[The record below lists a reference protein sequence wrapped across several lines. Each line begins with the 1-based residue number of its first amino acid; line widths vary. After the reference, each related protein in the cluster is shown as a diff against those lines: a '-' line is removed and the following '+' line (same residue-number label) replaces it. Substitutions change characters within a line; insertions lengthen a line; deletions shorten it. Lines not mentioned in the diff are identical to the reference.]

1 MKRPVTSRAAAV
13 KPLSLVRVLRRKVAV
28 LLLALATALAIS
40 ACSPLPTPKDAG
52 LVPVGSGRETGTVS
66 TGALGVGL
74 SSVVPSTGSRP
85 NTSVS
90 QGAGPG
96 PAPSGQASFAPP
108 ADQADAFAISYLNSI
123 QRRSF
128 AEHRELCGYFVL
140 TPSGEIA
147 ATPPVPGDMATCSQ
161 AAPGTDV
168 FASYHTHGAFDDGY
182 DNEVP
187 SPEDLLADFHF
198 GIDGYVSTPGGR
210 VWRAEYDV
218 QAALLICGQGCV
230 AVDPAYDFADDIGIR
245 NRYTVAQLQA
255 R

>member
-1 MKRPVTSRAAAV
+1 MKRRVTEGAAAHT
-13 KPLSLVRVLRRKVAV
+13 PLPLFRVCRSLAPV
-28 LLLALATALAIS
+28 LATVLAVS
-40 ACSPLPTPKDAG
+40 ACSAPPAPQDARF
-52 LVPVGSGRETGTVS
+52 VPAGGGVSQTGSVS

-74 SSVVPSTGSRP
+74 SGPIPYTGASP
-85 NTSVS
+85 YTSVS
-90 QGAGPG
+90 QGSV
-96 PAPSGQASFAPP
+96 SGQRSGGPASFAPP

-147 ATPPVPGDMATCSQ
+147 ATPPVPGDLASCSQ
-161 AAPGTDV
+161 AAPGADV

-187 SPEDLLADFHF
+187 SPEDLMGDFHF

-210 VWRAEYDV
+210 VWRVEYDV

-230 AVDPAYDFADDIGIR
+230 AVDPNYDFADDLGIR